1 MPYDFNNQTPI
12 YLQIIE
18 EITRKIIIGD
28 YALGQKIP
36 SVRELASQFEVN
48 PNTIQKALTKLE
60 EDKLIVTES
69 TNGKFVTKDSGAVNS
84 VREKTVKGLIDKFY
98 DSMGAIGIDR
108 EKALKILN
116 GR

>member
-1 MPYDFNNQTPI
+1 MPYDFHNQTPI

-18 EITRKIIIGD
+18 EITRKIIIGE
-28 YALGQKIP
+28 YVLGGKIP

-48 PNTIQKALTKLE
+48 PNTIQKALIKLE

-69 TNGKFVTKDSGAVNS
+69 TNGKFVTKDSGVINS
-84 VREKTVKGLIDKFY
+84 VKEKTVNGLIDKFY
-98 DSMGAIGIDR
+98 DSMSAIGID
-108 EKALKILN
+108 KDSALKILN

>member
-18 EITRKIIIGD
+18 EITRKIIKGE
-28 YALGQKIP
+28 YALGEKIP
-36 SVRELASQFEVN
+36 SVRELAVQFEVN
-48 PNTIQKALTKLE
+48 PNTIQKALYKLE

-69 TNGKFVTKDSGAVNS
+69 TNGKFVTADSSVVNT
-84 VREKTVKGLIDKFY
+84 VKEKTVNGLIDKFY
-98 DSMGAIGIDR
+98 DSMSAIGIDR
-108 EKALKILN
+108 YSALKILN